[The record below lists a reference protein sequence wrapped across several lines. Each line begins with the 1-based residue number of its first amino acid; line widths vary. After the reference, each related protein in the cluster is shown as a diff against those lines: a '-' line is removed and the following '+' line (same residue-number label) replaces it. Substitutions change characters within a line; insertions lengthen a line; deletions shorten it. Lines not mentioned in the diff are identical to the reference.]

1 MSKDIT
7 LTNGNDKLVVEND
20 GDNQWF
26 TLYALD
32 GDDEIILRKSNLN
45 INLGKGNDRVVNET
59 DQPWTGVV
67 YWDSPNAIQV
77 DLITGVAKDGWGT
90 TDTLVNIHN
99 INTSGRNGDVVLGS
113 NTDDYVWLNGFWQQ
127 GTSLIDG
134 RSGNDTV
141 TLNAPLSSYQV
152 EVSADAK
159 EIKITK
165 NGYTATLLNI
175 ETLNLWDGQ
184 AQVTTTYQAIDL
196 IDRAKVGPAVL
207 LPVNPKSWATKP
219 GQAVALTFSFMTAQP
234 SYVAT
239 ESGGIG
245 FISPDENYK
254 QAVRTILQK
263 LQSET
268 GLTFTEVS
276 DGASIF
282 GQLRFG
288 ANQQF
293 ETKGYAYLPGSVS
306 DDRQGD
312 VWMDKES
319 LLRLLP
325 GQEGWQAL
333 LHEIAH
339 ALGLSHPRFVSDS
352 NSGSV
357 LLSEWNNNA
366 YTVMSSV
373 NASPGLWQSWY
384 APFDIQALQA
394 LYGASANSTPAQNNH
409 YRLNNADGQFLQT
422 LIDLGGTDTI
432 DASGLSVGALLD
444 LRPGKFISAG
454 KDSTG
459 VASWSNIFV
468 SDSTLIE
475 RVYDTRFDDVIWG
488 NALDNQ
494 IYWSAGND
502 VIDGQAG
509 TDTVVVNAK
518 RSQFDLAYSE
528 YAQQFVLSDLQGQ
541 LGSVSLN
548 NIEKVIFQD
557 TVVSLG
563 DTSAQ
568 AIAESTE
575 GLPSA
580 VFFDRTAPV
589 LGNVG
594 SATTYGRILPE
605 QQLKITLDEPVT
617 QGTGQIKLTNLST
630 GVSETFSAEKQN
642 LLTVGAQ
649 ISLFGAK
656 ALQINTT
663 YKMELDN
670 TAVTD
675 LAGNPLATN
684 AAQTFRVG
692 NLDSL
697 YQFFAVA
704 FGAAPGG
711 IYMDQLSEA
720 YNAGLSV
727 KTIVNIFTTKSQ
739 FTSTYPT
746 SLSHAQLAQKLVTNI
761 VKNSASTQNKNA
773 AIKDITD
780 ALDYGLTVGDVIYN
794 VFGNLANKS
803 PIDPS
808 WGGTALQLQKQTTVA
823 KYLTEAMDYR
833 TVDLPKLQS
842 VLTNVTPQTDVSTPD
857 ALAMLVGVALDAV
870 ASS

>member
-1 MSKDIT
+1 MSKDTT
-7 LTNGNDKLVVEND
+7 LTNGNDKLVIENT

-26 TLYALD
+26 TVFALE
-32 GDDEIILRKSNLN
+32 GDDEITIRTSNVNVHPGL
-45 INLGKGNDRVVNET
+45 GNDRIVNET
-59 DQPWTGVV
+59 DRPWPGVL
-67 YWDSPNAIQV
+67 YWSSPNAIHV
-77 DLITGVAKDGWGT
+77 DLITGIAKDGWGT

-99 INTSGRNGDVVLGS
+99 IQTSGRNGDVVLGS
-113 NTDDYVWLNGFWQQ
+113 NTDDYLWLQGFWQQ

-134 RSGNDTV
+134 RAGHDTV
-141 TLNAPLSSYQV
+141 SMHAPLSSYQI

-159 EIKITK
+159 EIKLTK

-175 ETLNLWDGQ
+175 ETFNIWDGQ
-184 AQVTTTYQAIDL
+184 AQVSTNLQTIDL
-196 IDRAKVGPAVL
+196 IDKAKVGPAVL
-207 LPVNPKSWATKP
+207 LAANPKSWASQS

-234 SYVAT
+234 RYFAT
-239 ESGGIG
+239 ESGGLG

-254 QAVRTILQK
+254 QAVRSILQK

-276 DGASIF
+276 DSASSY

-288 ANQQF
+288 ANQQSA
-293 ETKGYAYLPGSVS
+293 TKGYAYLPGSVS

-333 LHEIAH
+333 LHEIGH
-339 ALGLSHPRFVSDS
+339 ALGLSHPRLVSA
-352 NSGSV
+352 NNTGPA
-357 LLSEWNNNA
+357 LLTEWNNNA

-394 LYGASANSTPAQNNH
+394 LYGASAYTTPAQNNH

-422 LIDLGGTDTI
+422 LNDLGGTDTL
-432 DASGLSVGALLD
+432 DASALSVGAVLD
-444 LRPGKFISAG
+444 LRPGKFIAAG
-454 KDSTG
+454 IDSTG
-459 VASWSNIFV
+459 VASWNNIFV

-509 TDTVVVNAK
+509 TDTVVVNGK
-518 RSQFDLAYSE
+518 RSQFDLDYSD
-528 YAQQFVLSDLQGQ
+528 YAQQFVLAHIQGQ
-541 LGSVSLN
+541 LGSVSLS

-557 TVVSLG
+557 IVVTLG
-563 DTSAQ
+563 GTSAQ
-568 AIAESTE
+568 AISSSTA

-580 VFFDRTAPV
+580 VFFDRAAPV
-589 LGNVG
+589 MGNVG

-605 QQLKITLDEPVT
+605 QQLKIILNEPVT
-617 QGTGQIKLTNLST
+617 QGFGQVKLTNLST
-630 GVSETFSAEKQN
+630 GVSETFSAQKQN
-642 LLTVGAQ
+642 LLTGGSQ
-649 ISLFGAK
+649 ISLVGTK

-663 YKMELDN
+663 YKIEVDN

-675 LAGNPLATN
+675 LAGNPLATH
-684 AAQTFRVG
+684 ASQTFRVG

-711 IYMDQLSEA
+711 IFMDQLSEA

-727 KTIVNIFTTKSQ
+727 QTIVNIFTTKSQ

-746 SLSHAQLAQKLVTNI
+746 SLTHVQLAEKLITNI
-761 VKNSASTQNKNA
+761 VKNSATTANKNA
-773 AIKDITD
+773 AVKDITE
-780 ALDYGLTVGDVIYN
+780 ALNYGLSVGDVIYN

-803 PIDPS
+803 LTDPV
-808 WGGTALQLQKQTTVA
+808 WGGTALQLQKQTAVA

-833 TVDLPKLQS
+833 TVDLSKLQN
-842 VLTNVTPQTDVSTPD
+842 VLKNVTPQTDTSSSE
-857 ALAMLVGVALDAV
+857 ALAQLIGVALDAV
-870 ASS
+870 APS

>member
-1 MSKDIT
+1 MNKDIK
-7 LTNGNDKLVVEND
+7 LTNGNDKLVVENN

-26 TLYALD
+26 TVFALD
-32 GDDEIILRKSNLN
+32 GDDDITIRTPNVN
-45 INLGKGNDRVVNET
+45 VNLGKGNDRIANESG
-59 DQPWTGVV
+59 QPWAGVV

-77 DLITGVAKDGWGT
+77 DLLTGVAKDGWGT
-90 TDTLVNIHN
+90 TDTLVNIQHVH
-99 INTSGRNGDVVLGS
+99 TSGRNGDVVLGS
-113 NTDDYVWLNGFWQQ
+113 NTNDSIWLNGFWQQ

-134 RSGNDTV
+134 RAGNDTV

-152 EVSADAK
+152 EVSADAR
-159 EIKITK
+159 EIKLTK

-175 ETLNLWDGQ
+175 ETLSLWDGQ
-184 AQVTTTYQAIDL
+184 AQVSTNYQTIDL

-207 LPVNPKSWATKP
+207 LAVNPKSWASQP
-219 GQAVALTFSFMTAQP
+219 GQATTLTFSFMTAQP

-245 FISPDENYK
+245 FISPDDNYK

-276 DGASIF
+276 DSASSY

-288 ANQQF
+288 ANQQL

-312 VWMDKES
+312 VWMDKDS
-319 LLRLLP
+319 LQRLLP
-325 GQEGWQAL
+325 GQEGWEAL

-339 ALGLSHPRFVSDS
+339 ALGLSHPRLVSAS
-352 NSGSV
+352 NSGPV

-366 YTVMSSV
+366 HTVMSSV

-422 LIDLGGTDTI
+422 LTDLGGTDTI

-444 LRPGKFISAG
+444 LRPGKFIAAG
-454 KDSTG
+454 LDITG
-459 VASWSNIFV
+459 VASWNNIFV
-468 SDSTLIE
+468 GDSTLIE
-475 RVYDTRFDDVIWG
+475 RIYDTRFDDVIWG

-509 TDTVVVNAK
+509 NDTVVVNGK
-518 RSQFDLAYSE
+518 RSQFDLAYSD

-541 LGSVSLN
+541 LGSVGLS

-557 TVVSLG
+557 TVVTLG
-563 DTSAQ
+563 GASAK
-568 AIAESTE
+568 AISESTA
-575 GLPSA
+575 GLPPA

-605 QQLKITLDEPVT
+605 QQLKITLNEPIT

-630 GVSETFSAEKQN
+630 GATETFSAQKQN
-642 LLTVGAQ
+642 LLTVGSQ
-649 ISLFGAK
+649 ISLVGSK
-656 ALQINTT
+656 ALQINTS
-663 YKMELDN
+663 YKVELDN

-675 LAGNPLATN
+675 LAGNPLAAN
-684 AAQTFRVG
+684 AAQTIRVG

-739 FTSTYPT
+739 FTGTYPT
-746 SLSHAQLAQKLVTNI
+746 SLSNGQLAEKLVTNI
-761 VKNSASTQNKNA
+761 VKNSATTLNKNA

-780 ALDYGLTVGDVIYN
+780 ALNYPLSVGDVIYN

-803 PIDPS
+803 PTDPN

-842 VLTNVTPQTDVSTPD
+842 VLTNVTPQTDVSTT
-857 ALAMLVGVALDAV
+857 AAVVKLIGVALDTV
-870 ASS
+870 TPL

>member
-7 LTNGNDKLVVEND
+7 LTKGNDKLVVEKD

-26 TLYALD
+26 NLYALE
-32 GDDEIILRKSNLN
+32 GDDEIILKKGATV
-45 INLGKGNDRVVNET
+45 ILGKGNDRLSNET
-59 DQPWTGVV
+59 GEPGSNVA
-67 YWDSPNAIQV
+67 YWDSPNAIQA
-77 DLITGVAKDGWGT
+77 DLRSGLVQDGWGT
-90 TDTLVNIHN
+90 TDTLINITRIH
-99 INTSGRNGDVVLGS
+99 TSGRNGDVVLGS
-113 NTDDYVWLNGFWQQ
+113 NADDFVWLNGFWQK
-127 GTSLIDG
+127 GTALFDG
-134 RSGNDTV
+134 RTGKDQVSFDG
-141 TLNAPLSSYQV
+141 PLSSYQV
-152 EVSADAK
+152 EASADAK

-165 NGYTATLLNI
+165 NGYVATLLNV
-175 ETLNLWDGQ
+175 EVLDFRGNQTQ
-184 AQVTTTYQAIDL
+184 ASVTYQAVDL

-207 LPVNPKSWATKP
+207 LAVNPKSWASQP
-219 GQAVALTFSFMTAQP
+219 GQSTALTFSFMTAQP
-234 SYVAT
+234 SYVAA

-245 FISPDENYK
+245 FISPDDNYK

-276 DGASIF
+276 DTSSSY

-319 LLRLLP
+319 LLRLSP

-339 ALGLSHPRFVSDS
+339 ALGLSHPRLVSAT
-352 NSGSV
+352 NTGPA
-357 LLSEWNNNA
+357 LLTEWNNNA
-366 YTVMSSV
+366 YTIMSSV
-373 NASPGLWQSWY
+373 NASPSLWQSWY
-384 APFDIQALQA
+384 APFDMQALKA
-394 LYGASANSTPAQNNH
+394 LYGASATTIPTQNNH

-422 LIDLGGTDTI
+422 LTDLGGTDTI
-432 DASGLSVGALLD
+432 DATALSVGAVLD
-444 LRPGKFISAG
+444 LRPGKFIAAG
-454 KDSTG
+454 IDSTG
-459 VASWSNIFV
+459 VTSWNNIFV

-488 NALDNQ
+488 NALDNH

-509 TDTVVVNAK
+509 TDTMVVSGK
-518 RSQFDLAYSE
+518 RSQFELAYSD
-528 YAQQFVLSDLQGQ
+528 YAQQFVLNDLQGQ
-541 LGSVSLN
+541 LGSVSLS
-548 NIEKVIFQD
+548 NIEKVIFLD
-557 TVVSLG
+557 KVVTLG
-563 DTSAQ
+563 GASAK
-568 AIAESTE
+568 AISESTA

-605 QQLKITLDEPVT
+605 QQLKITLNEPVT
-617 QGTGQIKLTNLST
+617 QGSGQIKLTNLST
-630 GVSETFSAEKQN
+630 GVSETFSAQKQN
-642 LLTVGAQ
+642 LLTVGSQ
-649 ISLFGAK
+649 ISLAGAK
-656 ALQINTT
+656 PLQINTT
-663 YKMELDN
+663 YKIELDN
-670 TAVTD
+670 TAVND
-675 LAGNPLATN
+675 LAGNTLAAN
-684 AAQTFRVG
+684 SVQTFRVG

-746 SLSHAQLAQKLVTNI
+746 TLSNVQLAQKLITNI
-761 VKNSASTQNKNA
+761 VKNSATTQNKNA

-780 ALDYGLTVGDVIYN
+780 ALNYGLSVGDVIYN
-794 VFGNLANKS
+794 VFGNLANKF
-803 PIDPS
+803 PTDPN

-833 TVDLPKLQS
+833 TADLTKLQS
-842 VLTNVTPQTDVSTPD
+842 VLTNVTPQTDVSTTA
-857 ALAMLVGVALDAV
+857 ALVKLIGVALDTV
-870 ASS
+870 TPL

>member
-7 LTNGNDKLVVEND
+7 LTNGNDTLVLENT

-26 TLYALD
+26 TVFALD
-32 GDDEIILRKSNLN
+32 GDDDITIRTPTVNVN
-45 INLGKGNDRVVNET
+45 PGKGNDRIANESG
-59 DQPWTGVV
+59 QPWAGVA
-67 YWDSPNAIQV
+67 YWDSPNAIHV
-77 DLITGVAKDGWGT
+77 DLLTGVAKDGWGT
-90 TDTLVNIHN
+90 TDTLVNIQHVH
-99 INTSGRNGDVVLGS
+99 TSGRNGDVVLGS
-113 NTDDYVWLNGFWQQ
+113 NTNDYLWLHGFWQE

-134 RSGNDTV
+134 RAGHDTV
-141 TLNAPLSSYQV
+141 SLHAPLSSYQI

-159 EIKITK
+159 EIKLTK

-175 ETLNLWDGQ
+175 ETLNTWDGE
-184 AQVTTTYQAIDL
+184 ALVTTNYQAIDL

-207 LPVNPKSWATKP
+207 LAATPHSWASQP
-219 GQAVALTFSFMTAQP
+219 GQAVTLTFSFMTAQP
-234 SYVAT
+234 SYVAI

-245 FISPDENYK
+245 FISPDDNYK

-276 DGASIF
+276 DSASSY

-312 VWMDKES
+312 VWMDKDS

-339 ALGLSHPRFVSDS
+339 ALGLSHPRLVSA
-352 NSGSV
+352 NNTGPV

-366 YTVMSSV
+366 YTLMSSV

-394 LYGASANSTPAQNNH
+394 LYGASATSTPAQNNH

-422 LIDLGGTDTI
+422 LTDLGGTDTI

-454 KDSTG
+454 IDSTG
-459 VASWSNIFV
+459 VASWNNIFIG
-468 SDSTLIE
+468 DSTLIE

-488 NALDNQ
+488 NALDNH

-518 RSQFDLAYSE
+518 RSQFDLAYSD

-541 LGSVSLN
+541 LGSVSLS

-557 TVVSLG
+557 TVITLG
-563 DTSAQ
+563 GASAQ
-568 AIAESTE
+568 AISESTE

-589 LGNVG
+589 LVNVG
-594 SATTYGRILPE
+594 NATTYGRILPE

-630 GVSETFSAEKQN
+630 GASETFSAQKQN
-642 LLTVGAQ
+642 LLTVGSQ
-649 ISLFGAK
+649 ISLVGAK
-656 ALQINTT
+656 PLQINTS
-663 YKMELDN
+663 YKVELDN

-675 LAGNPLATN
+675 LADNPLAAN
-684 AAQTFRVG
+684 AVHTFRVG

-727 KTIVNIFTTKSQ
+727 QTIVNIFTTKSQ

-746 SLSHAQLAQKLVTNI
+746 SLSHVQLAQKLVTNI
-761 VKNSASTQNKNA
+761 VKNSASTQDKNTA
-773 AIKDITD
+773 VQDITD
-780 ALDYGLTVGDVIYN
+780 ALDYGLSVGDVIYN

-803 PIDPS
+803 LADPH

-823 KYLTEAMDYR
+823 KYLTESMDYR
-833 TVDLPKLQS
+833 SVDLPKLQS
-842 VLTNVTPQTDVSTPD
+842 VLTNITPQTDVSTPD
-857 ALAMLVGVALDAV
+857 AVVKLIGVALDTLAP
-870 ASS
+870 

>member
-7 LTNGNDKLVVEND
+7 LTKGNDKLVVEKD
-20 GDNQWF
+20 SDTQWF
-26 TLYALD
+26 NIYALE
-32 GDDEIILRKSNLN
+32 GDDEIILKKGATV
-45 INLGKGNDRVVNET
+45 ILGKGNDRLSNET
-59 DQPWTGVV
+59 GEPGSNVA
-67 YWDSPNAIQV
+67 YWDSPNAIQA
-77 DLITGVAKDGWGT
+77 DLRSGLVQDGWGT
-90 TDTLVNIHN
+90 TDTLINITRIH
-99 INTSGRNGDVVLGS
+99 TSGRNGDVVLGS
-113 NTDDYVWLNGFWQQ
+113 NADDFVWLNGFWQK
-127 GTSLIDG
+127 GTALFDG
-134 RSGNDTV
+134 RSGNDTAS
-141 TLNAPLSSYQV
+141 LHGPISSYQV
-152 EVSADAK
+152 EASADGK

-165 NGYTATLLNI
+165 DGYAATLLNVEKI
-175 ETLNLWDGQ
+175 EFRGDQTQ
-184 AQVTTTYQAIDL
+184 AFVTYQAVDL

-207 LPVNPKSWATKP
+207 LAANPKSWASQP
-219 GQAVALTFSFMTAQP
+219 GQATALTFSFMTAQP
-234 SYVAT
+234 NYAAVETA
-239 ESGGIG
+239 GFG
-245 FISPDENYK
+245 FISPDDNYK

-268 GLTFTEVS
+268 RLTFTEVS
-276 DGASIF
+276 DSTSSY

-319 LLRLLP
+319 LQRLSP

-339 ALGLSHPRFVSDS
+339 ALGLSHPRLVSAT
-352 NSGSV
+352 NTGPA
-357 LLSEWNNNA
+357 LLTEWNNNA
-366 YTVMSSV
+366 YTIMSSV

-384 APFDIQALQA
+384 APFDMQALKA
-394 LYGASANSTPAQNNH
+394 LYGASATTIPTQNNH

-422 LIDLGGTDTI
+422 ITDLGGTDTI
-432 DASGLSVGALLD
+432 DATALSVGAVLD
-444 LRPGKFISAG
+444 LRPGKFITAG
-454 KDSTG
+454 IDSTG
-459 VASWSNIFV
+459 VTSWNNIFV

-509 TDTVVVNAK
+509 TDTMVVSGK
-518 RSQFDLAYSE
+518 RSQFELAYSD
-528 YAQQFVLSDLQGQ
+528 YAQQFVLNDLQGQ
-541 LGSVSLN
+541 LGSVSLS

-557 TVVSLG
+557 TVVTLG
-563 DTSAQ
+563 GASAKS
-568 AIAESTE
+568 ISESTA

-605 QQLKITLDEPVT
+605 KQLKITLNEPVT
-617 QGTGQIKLTNLST
+617 QGSGQIKLTNLST
-630 GVSETFSAEKQN
+630 GVSETFSAQKQN
-642 LLTVGAQ
+642 LLTVGSQ
-649 ISLFGAK
+649 ISLAGAK
-656 ALQINTT
+656 PLQINTA
-663 YKMELDN
+663 YKIELDN
-670 TAVTD
+670 TAVND
-675 LAGNPLATN
+675 LAGNTLAAN
-684 AAQTFRVG
+684 SVQTFRVG

-746 SLSHAQLAQKLVTNI
+746 SLSNAQLAQKLITNI
-761 VKNSASTQNKNA
+761 VKNSATTQNKNA

-780 ALDYGLTVGDVIYN
+780 ALNYGLSVGDVIYN
-794 VFGNLANKS
+794 VFGNLANKF
-803 PIDPS
+803 PTDPN

-833 TVDLPKLQS
+833 TADLTKLQS
-842 VLTNVTPQTDVSTPD
+842 VLTNVTPQTDVSTTA
-857 ALAMLVGVALDAV
+857 ALVKLIGVALDTV
-870 ASS
+870 TPL

>member
-7 LTNGNDKLVVEND
+7 LTKGNDKLVVEKD
-20 GDNQWF
+20 GDNQWL
-26 TLYALD
+26 TVYALD
-32 GDDEIILRKSNLN
+32 GDDEIILKKGATA
-45 INLGKGNDRVVNET
+45 NLGQGNDRLINET
-59 DQPWTGVV
+59 GQRWADAA
-67 YWDSPNAIQV
+67 YWDSPNAIQA
-77 DLITGVAKDGWGT
+77 DLETGLVQDGWGT
-90 TDTLVNIHN
+90 TDTLVNITRIH
-99 INTSGRNGDVVLGS
+99 TGGRNGDVVLGS
-113 NTDDYVWLNGFWQQ
+113 KNDDFIFLNGYYQK
-127 GTSLIDG
+127 GTALIDG
-134 RSGNDTV
+134 RSGVDTV
-141 TLNAPLSSYQV
+141 SLNGPLSSYQV

-159 EIKITK
+159 EIKISK
-165 NGYTATLLNI
+165 NGYIATLLNI
-175 ETLNLWDGQ
+175 ETLEFRGDQTQ
-184 AQVTTTYQAIDL
+184 ASVTYQVVDL

-207 LPVNPKSWATKP
+207 LAANPKSWATKP
-219 GQAVALTFSFMTAQP
+219 GQAVALSFSFMTAQP
-234 SYVAT
+234 NYTAT

-254 QAVRTILQK
+254 LAVRTILQK
-263 LQSET
+263 LQNET

-276 DGASIF
+276 DSASSY

-319 LLRLLP
+319 LQRLLP

-339 ALGLSHPRFVSDS
+339 ALGLSHPRLVSAT
-352 NSGSV
+352 NIGPV
-357 LLSEWNNNA
+357 LLNEWNNNA

-373 NASPGLWQSWY
+373 NAAPGLWQSWY
-384 APFDIQALQA
+384 APYDMQALQA
-394 LYGASANSTPAQNNH
+394 LYGASANTTPAQNNH
-409 YRLNNADGQFLQT
+409 YRLSNTDGQFLQT
-422 LIDLGGTDTI
+422 LTDLGGTDTI
-432 DASGLSVGALLD
+432 DATALSIGAVLD
-444 LRPGKFISAG
+444 LRPGKFIAAG
-454 KDSTG
+454 MDNTG
-459 VASWSNIFV
+459 AASWNNIFV

-509 TDTVVVNAK
+509 TDTVVVNGK
-518 RSQFDLAYSE
+518 RSQFDLAYSD
-528 YAQQFVLSDLQGQ
+528 YAQQFVMSDLQGQ
-541 LGSVSLN
+541 LGSVSLS
-548 NIEKVIFQD
+548 NIEKVIFLD
-557 TVVSLG
+557 SVVTLG
-563 DTSAQ
+563 GSSAK
-568 AIAESTE
+568 AISESTA

-594 SATTYGRILPE
+594 SATTYGRIMPE
-605 QQLKITLDEPVT
+605 QQLKITLNEPVN
-617 QGTGQIKLTNLST
+617 QGSGQIKLTNLNT
-630 GVSETFSAEKQN
+630 GATETFSAQKQN
-642 LLTVGAQ
+642 LLTLGSQ
-649 ISLFGAK
+649 ISLVGAK
-656 ALQINTT
+656 ALQVNTT
-663 YKMELDN
+663 YKVEFDS

-675 LAGNPLATN
+675 LAENPLAAN
-684 AAQTFRVG
+684 VAQTFRVG

-727 KTIVNIFTTKSQ
+727 RTIVNIFTTKNQ
-739 FTSTYPT
+739 FTNTYPT
-746 SLSHAQLAQKLVTNI
+746 NLSNEQLAQKLVTNI
-761 VKNSASTQNKNA
+761 VKNSASTPNKNA

-780 ALDYGLTVGDVIYN
+780 ALNYGLSVGDVIYN
-794 VFGNLANKS
+794 VFGNLANQS
-803 PIDPS
+803 PTDPS

-833 TVDLPKLQS
+833 TVDLTKLQS
-842 VLTNVTPQTDVSTPD
+842 VLINVTPQTDVSTPD
-857 ALAMLVGVALDAV
+857 ALAKLIGVALDSV
-870 ASS
+870 APS